1 MLDAMSNAGRT
12 VEPEPRGTTNGSVNV
27 GGRRKFGDACLAGEQ
42 AVSRAATPHFLS
54 HGPDGIVTCQILLL
68 PGFELNELSA
78 LTEVFDC
85 ANRMLCE
92 AQFNWHLASLDGA
105 AVCSAG
111 GLPVAVARAAQA
123 SEHRHLFVLSAYGAP
138 DPAQPG
144 LSALLFG
151 RYAVGTRIA
160 GIGGAC
166 ALLAEAG

>member
-85 ANRMLCE
+85 ANRVLCKTR
-92 AQFNWHLASLDGA
+92 FDWHLASLDGTP
-105 AVCSAG
+105 VCSAA
-111 GLPVAVARAAQA
+111 GLSVAVARSAQA
-123 SEHRHLFVLSAYGAP
+123 CEHRHLFVLSAYGAA
-138 DPAQPG
+138 DLVKLR
-144 LSALLFG
+144 LSALLCR
-151 RYAVGTRIA
+151 RYAIGTRIA

-166 ALLAEAG
+166 